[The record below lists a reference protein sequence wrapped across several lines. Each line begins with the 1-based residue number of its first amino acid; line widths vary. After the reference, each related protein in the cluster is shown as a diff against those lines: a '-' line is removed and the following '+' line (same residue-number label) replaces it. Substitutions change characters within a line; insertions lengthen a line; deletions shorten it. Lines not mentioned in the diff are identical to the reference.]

1 MRVLLVEDD
10 AILGDAVVA
19 TLRAAGYAVDWV
31 KDGSA
36 ADTSLRSETFDLV
49 LLDLGLPRLPGMAV
63 LRGLRERKTKV
74 PVLILTAQGS
84 VQERVA
90 GLDAGADDYLAKPF
104 ELAELEAR
112 VRALI
117 RRSHG
122 GDSNRLRCGALEYD
136 VAARKATLDGVPVEI
151 SARELSVLELL
162 MLHTGKLVNKE
173 QMVEHLYGW
182 GEEVG
187 TNAIEVYVHR
197 LRKKLEPAGVNIL
210 TVRGLGYWLE
220 KPQGE

>member
-10 AILGDAVVA
+10 AVLGDAVVA
-19 TLRAAGYAVDWV
+19 TLRGGGYAVDWV

-36 ADTSLRSETFDLV
+36 ADTSLKSEEFDMV
-49 LLDLGLPRLPGMAV
+49 LLDLGLPRMSGMTV
-63 LRGLRERKTKV
+63 LRNLRDRRGRV

-84 VQERVA
+84 VQDRVA

-136 VAARKATLDGVPVEI
+136 VAGRRATLAGQPAEF

-162 MLHTGKLVNKE
+162 LRHAGRLVNKE

-220 KPQGE
+220 KPGGD

>member
-1 MRVLLVEDD
+1 MRILLVEDD
-10 AILGDAVVA
+10 AILGDAVMA
-19 TLRAAGYAVDWV
+19 TLRGGGYAVDWV
-31 KDGSA
+31 RDGGA
-36 ADTSLRSETFDLV
+36 ADASLRSEAFDLV
-49 LLDLGLPRLPGMAV
+49 LLDLGLPKLPGMAV
-63 LRGLRERKTKV
+63 LKGLRDRKTKV

-136 VAARKATLDGVPVEI
+136 VAARKATLAGAPAEF

-162 MLHTGKLVNKE
+162 LLRAGKLVNKE

-187 TNAIEVYVHR
+187 INAIEVYVHR

-220 KPQGE
+220 KPKGE

>member
-10 AILGDAVVA
+10 LILGDAVVA
-19 TLRAAGYAVDWV
+19 TLRAGGYAVDWAR
-31 KDGSA
+31 DGA
-36 ADTSLRSETFDLV
+36 TADTSLRGEDFDLV
-49 LLDLGLPRLPGMAV
+49 LLDLGLPKMPGLTV
-63 LRGLRERKTKV
+63 LRNLRERRKRM

-84 VQERVA
+84 VQDRVA
-90 GLDAGADDYLAKPF
+90 GLDGGADDYLAKPF

-122 GDSNRLRCGALEYD
+122 GDSNRLRCGPLEYD
-136 VAARKATLDGVPVEI
+136 VAARKATLNGLPAEF

-162 MLHTGKLVNKE
+162 LLRVGRLVSKE

-197 LRKKLEPAGVNIL
+197 LRKKIEPAGVNIL
-210 TVRGLGYWLE
+210 NVRGLGYWLE
-220 KPQGE
+220 KPKEE

>member
-10 AILGDAVVA
+10 GILGDAVVA
-19 TLRAAGYAVDWV
+19 TLRGGGYAVDWV

-36 ADTSLRSETFDLV
+36 ADTSLKSEDFDLV
-49 LLDLGLPRLPGMAV
+49 LLDLGLPRMPGMTV
-63 LRGLRERKTKV
+63 LKNLRERKKKV

-84 VQERVA
+84 VQDRVA

-122 GDSNRLRCGALEYD
+122 GDSNLLRCGALEYD
-136 VAARKATLDGVPVEI
+136 VAARKATLAGEPADF

-162 MLHTGKLVNKE
+162 MLHSGKLVRKE

-220 KPQGE
+220 KPKGE